1 MNNDKVQHLR
11 NEPMLRFSR
20 FEETYKE
27 YNFED
32 IAIFSKGKG
41 ISKVDIDEEGKLE
54 CIRYGELYTKYGE
67 KINTVYS
74 KTNVTEVVLSK
85 RFDVISPSSGE
96 TAIDLAT
103 ASCVPKDGIA
113 LGGDINIIRSKENG
127 LYLSYYLNSNKK
139 LDFAKLG
146 QGNSV
151 VHIYNSHLKKLK
163 LKLPS
168 FEEQSKI
175 ARSISSI
182 DDKIELM
189 EVKLK
194 NLKLFKKGFVRA
206 TLEKHKLLYKKN
218 YLGTHVCSKS
228 KGSNPIYTE
237 KVENLLLT
245 NAYLNDSSKK
255 SYVKNSNDVNTED
268 VLILWDGSN
277 AGDSYTNTEGVCGS
291 TFVKLELR
299 SNLDNSYLVENIMN
313 DILVIKSIREGSGI
327 PHVPRDFL
335 KYYKLPIP
343 PLKRQTDFVQAT
355 SKIDMKISFTNH
367 KLKTLKQFK
376 KGLLQQM
383 FV

>member
-1 MNNDKVQHLR
+1 M
-11 NEPMLRFSR
+11 
-20 FEETYKE
+20 
-27 YNFED
+27 
-32 IAIFSKGKG
+32 
-41 ISKVDIDEEGKLE
+41 
-54 CIRYGELYTKYGE
+54 
-67 KINTVYS
+67 
-74 KTNVTEVVLSK
+74 
-85 RFDVISPSSGE
+85 
-96 TAIDLAT
+96 
-103 ASCVPKDGIA
+103 
-113 LGGDINIIRSKENG
+113 
-127 LYLSYYLNSNKK
+127 
-139 LDFAKLG
+139 
-146 QGNSV
+146 
-151 VHIYNSHLKKLK
+151 
-163 LKLPS
+163 
-168 FEEQSKI
+168 
-175 ARSISSI
+175 
-182 DDKIELM
+182 
-189 EVKLK
+189 
-194 NLKLFKKGFVRA
+194 
-206 TLEKHKLLYKKN
+206 
-218 YLGTHVCSKS
+218 CSKS